1 MTPPHSSSGSKS
13 FAAYVVMYAI
23 ALSTLVLDI
32 QRGGVHFTV
41 LGIVSSILLTG
52 LIAYRMAQA
61 MAGSAGSSTNSR
73 LEPVSVRI
81 PQQGQAA

>member
-1 MTPPHSSSGSKS
+1 MTPPNSSSGSKS

-61 MAGSAGSSTNSR
+61 MVGGSTNSR
-73 LEPVSVRI
+73 LRPMPVRI

>member
-41 LGIVSSILLTG
+41 LGILSSILLTG

-61 MAGSAGSSTNSR
+61 MVGGSENTVRAPAAAAAG
-73 LEPVSVRI
+73 
-81 PQQGQAA
+81 

>member
-32 QRGGVHFTV
+32 HRGGVHFTV
-41 LGIVSSILLTG
+41 LGILSSILLTG

-61 MAGSAGSSTNSR
+61 MVGGSTNSR
-73 LEPVSVRI
+73 LQPVSVRV